1 MYHVPLLFHL
11 HLDVFANVSRKRGL
25 ILLPCHDVENLSALL
40 YAITIQLLID
50 GRLPLAAEYFS
61 SMYQ

>member
-1 MYHVPLLFHL
+1 MYPLLFHL
-11 HLDVFANVSRKRGL
+11 HLDVFANVSKKRGL
-25 ILLPCHDVENLSALL
+25 IFLPYHDAENLSALL